1 MRDRDLSG
9 PSDDARFLLTIAA
22 SVQGHVFSI
31 LELRAH
37 ARVDPDLRRAIGALT
52 NQQLGKRLR
61 DLAGRENVGG
71 LVVQRVTRDEHGVV
85 WAVSAT
91 PDLQAGAGFSTK
103 TGA

>member
-1 MRDRDLSG
+1 MGTL
-9 PSDDARFLLTIAA
+9 AA

-37 ARVDPDLRRAIGALT
+37 ARVDQDLRRAIRALT
-52 NQQLGKRLR
+52 NQQLGKRLQ
-61 DLAGRENVGG
+61 DLAGRDVGG
-71 LVVQRVTRDEHGVV
+71 FVVQRVTRDANGVV

-91 PDLQAGAGFSTK
+91 PDLHAGGGVSVE